1 MSSYQNL
8 LNIMGINFAIE
19 MVKTDKSNE
28 IKMWR
33 AVINNALLDVAI
45 NLSDRKSSLQKLEAH
60 YWIYDN
66 SKDFQQVCFWA
77 DLDPD
82 NVRLQYL
89 RAVAKN
95 KIKFTDR
102 QIKWKKYNDNYQKLK
117 NIQDKEERK
126 KLRKIVEYL
135 RNIVFHASLKEVS
148 II

>member
-66 SKDFQQVCFWA
+66 SQDFQQVCFWA

-135 RNIVFHASLKEVS
+135 RNIVFNASLKEVS